1 MKTLESANR
10 RVIITVNGV
19 DKTAEYRFKCSE
31 CKQIN
36 SCLDM
41 SECKHVKY
49 VADHSPAVVKCKSLD
64 KDNHNAAIVA
74 DDAATFA
81 KLRTVIER
89 THRKRM
95 YPYVELNVKV
105 K

>member
-19 DKTAEYRFKCSE
+19 DKTAEYRFKCTE

-36 SCLDM
+36 CCPDM

-49 VADHSPAVVKCKSLD
+49 VADHSPAAVKCKSLD
-64 KDNHNAAIVA
+64 KDNHTAAVVV
-74 DDAATFA
+74 DDAAAFA

-95 YPYVELNVKV
+95 YPYVELTVKV

>member
-19 DKTAEYRFKCSE
+19 DKTAEYRFKCTE
-31 CKQIN
+31 CKQMN
-36 SCLDM
+36 CCPDM
-41 SECKHVKY
+41 SKCKHVKY
-49 VADHSPAVVKCKSLD
+49 VADHSPAAVKCKSLD
-64 KDNHNAAIVA
+64 KYNHTAAVVV
-74 DDAATFA
+74 DDAAAFA

-95 YPYVELNVKV
+95 YPYAEMCVKI